1 MKGLLSSLIIILVAS
16 IPVLANEI
24 DFEVKFKEDVK
35 KARENI
41 EIISPTKM
49 LEMVK
54 NEEDFLILDIRELIE
69 LVRFGKPDWKRY
81 IHISRGKLEQLLSAS
96 GLKPQDKIVLLCKT
110 SSRSA
115 LAGKT
120 LKEYG
125 FTNLMLF
132 EGGMDEWI
140 LYNLPMTKIT
150 NSFCN

>member
-1 MKGLLSSLIIILVAS
+1 M
-16 IPVLANEI
+16 
-24 DFEVKFKEDVK
+24 
-35 KARENI
+35 AREYI
-41 EIISPTKM
+41 EIISPTKR

-54 NEEDFLILDIRELIE
+54 NEKDFLLLDIRELIE
-69 LVRFGKPDWKRY
+69 LLRFGKPDWKRY

-140 LYNLPMTKIT
+140 LYNLPTIKIT